1 MGVSIAV
8 ALCTHNGAQFVE
20 EQLRS
25 ILDQTT
31 PPQQIVISDD
41 ASTDDTVELA
51 RAMVSGR
58 AAEPGHPPIE
68 IIVLRNPEAL
78 GVARNFE
85 AAILATSSDLVAL
98 SDQDD
103 IWRPDRLAMAL
114 PEFESRPHL
123 DLLFSNARLVDA
135 AGASID
141 RTLFDVLEISDADQ
155 QLLHEGGA
163 MSLFIK
169 RNFATGATVMFRR
182 RLLERAL
189 PFPPNWVHDEW
200 LGVMAAATG
209 QVDVIDETLI
219 DYRQHG
225 ANVIGVDFP
234 TLRRKVERALE
245 PRGGRN
251 ERLSLQF
258 EQFASRLESVEGL
271 APAEVVVLARD
282 KAIFE
287 AERNDLPSS
296 RLRRIRRIIAANRR
310 DGYSRFASQGRL
322 DIVRDL
328 LQPIGPRSSA
338 CDSANSPAP

>member
-1 MGVSIAV
+1 MDLPVSV
-8 ALCTHNGAQFVE
+8 ALCTHNGARFIE

-25 ILDQTT
+25 ILEQTS

-41 ASTDDTVELA
+41 ASTDDTVTLATTMLA
-51 RAMVSGR
+51 RNEAR
-58 AAEPGHPPIE
+58 QGHPAIDSV
-68 IIVLRNPEAL
+68 ILRNPEAL

-85 AAILATSSDLVAL
+85 KAIIATTASLVAL

-103 IWRPDRLAMAL
+103 LWRPDRLETARR
-114 PEFESRPHL
+114 EFESRPAL

-141 RTLFDVLEISDADQ
+141 RTLFEVLEISDSDQ
-155 QLLHEGGA
+155 RLFHEGA
-163 MSLFIK
+163 ALSLFIK

-189 PFPPNWVHDEW
+189 PFPPHWVHDEW
-200 LGVMAAATG
+200 LGIIAAATG

-225 ANVIGVDFP
+225 SNVIGVDFP

-251 ERLSLQF
+251 ERLSR
-258 EQFASRLESVEGL
+258 QFAQFAERLSAVESVL
-271 APAEVVVLARD
+271 PAEVVALARD
-282 KAIFE
+282 KATFE
-287 AERNDLPSS
+287 AERNDLPAA
-296 RLRRIRRIIAANRR
+296 RLRRIRAIIATNRR
-310 DGYSRFASQGRL
+310 GRYERFASQGRL
-322 DIVRDL
+322 DMVRDL
-328 LQPIGPRSSA
+328 LQPHGS
-338 CDSANSPAP
+338 